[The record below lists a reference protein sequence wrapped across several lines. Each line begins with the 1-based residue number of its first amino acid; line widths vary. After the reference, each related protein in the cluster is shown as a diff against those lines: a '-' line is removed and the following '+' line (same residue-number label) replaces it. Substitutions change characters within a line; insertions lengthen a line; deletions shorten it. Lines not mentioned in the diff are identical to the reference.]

1 MKVIDQNGNELEV
14 EVSDHGLIKE
24 LESRGYI
31 TGLLFCREDV
41 QYQLDTINSDLEDE
55 GLEAIDMEDDDK
67 DYILE
72 SLSLDWHIERF
83 NESIFDKVLEFVD
96 DIFSELDEEIDD
108 ED

>member
-1 MKVIDQNGNELEV
+1 MKVTDSNGNELEV
-14 EVSDHGLIKE
+14 EVSDMDLIKE

-41 QYQLDTINSDLEDE
+41 QYQLDSINSDREDE
-55 GLEAIDMEDDDK
+55 GLEEIDMEDDDK

-83 NESIFDKVLEFVD
+83 NESIFDKVSEYVD
-96 DIFSELDEEIDD
+96 EIEEDEEEIED